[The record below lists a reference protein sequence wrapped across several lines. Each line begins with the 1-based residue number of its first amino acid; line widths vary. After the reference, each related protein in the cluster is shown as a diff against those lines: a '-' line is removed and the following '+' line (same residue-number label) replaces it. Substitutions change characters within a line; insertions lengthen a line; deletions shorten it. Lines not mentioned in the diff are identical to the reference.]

1 VNHRTLIAGGLAAGL
16 ALLLAGCGP
25 GLNTT
30 DGPFGRS
37 ATQAGDFGECLSLPR
52 GSVAT
57 FGATSF
63 SNSGTGQ
70 EKIEKVT
77 PVGPHD
83 LRLLTAWVVPVTG
96 HALIGD
102 FGGYPPY
109 GMKGFSF
116 GPLPPGWQWGERQ
129 RADGAV
135 IPHTPGHNAIN
146 LLLVVKASGV
156 EGTMKDVYVYYESG
170 GTHYRL
176 DLSFF
181 IQLYN
186 GNLLGCMT

>member
-1 VNHRTLIAGGLAAGL
+1 VNRCILTAEGLAAAL
-16 ALLLAGCGP
+16 ALLLAGCGS

-37 ATQAGDFGECLSLPR
+37 ATHAGDFGECLGLPR

-63 SNSGTGQ
+63 SNSGAGQ

-77 PVGPHD
+77 LVGPHD

-96 HALIGD
+96 TTLIGD
-102 FGGYPPY
+102 FGGYPPN
-109 GMKGFSF
+109 GMKGYSF
-116 GPLPPGWQWGERQ
+116 PSLPPGWQWEQRQ

-135 IPHTPGHNAIN
+135 IPHTPGHDAIN
-146 LLLVVKASGV
+146 LLLVVKASGA

-170 GTHYRL
+170 STHYRL

-186 GNLLGCMT
+186 GNLQGCMT